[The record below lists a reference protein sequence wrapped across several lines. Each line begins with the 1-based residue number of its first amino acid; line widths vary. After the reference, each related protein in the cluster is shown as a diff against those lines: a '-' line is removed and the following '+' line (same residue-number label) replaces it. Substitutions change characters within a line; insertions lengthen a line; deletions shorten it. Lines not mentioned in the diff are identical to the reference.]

1 MVLFHATIFQELFN
15 VSKTIGCC
23 VENSKLRVVH
33 KSLIL
38 DAVKEGEDS
47 SSEDFSSEDS
57 SSEETY
63 LEEVLGALKE
73 KYKKR
78 ENRVKKFAGWVWS
91 KIQCK
96 TEETN
101 EDPIEAEKEDEKE
114 KILTEIKN
122 LEEAH
127 IVFSKKF
134 GEEKRDSPNK
144 VLIKE
149 MEGIKEKITDVK
161 EEIGG
166 EKTTK
171 LPEWDKPNEEGNTPL
186 HLSVAS
192 SNRSATFLLLDCGAN
207 TNIQDSQGRTAL
219 HLACEKN
226 DIDQAT
232 MLVANKA
239 KMIPDKQNE
248 TPAMENLLN
257 NIQEAAKV
265 KELMLEVYKSK
276 DKVKF
281 FKKMFDEKRVL
292 FQFVEQPEMLA
303 SILEREEL
311 DPDVEEFIN
320 IQEPSER
327 LKTVIHLAVDRRC
340 YDSTSV
346 LLNAGNY
353 QFNMDGAGLLPE
365 LEGLLNHDEA
375 TKITESIVRGALQK
389 TRIKTLKTQDLH
401 KEYLSREDKDGQTL
415 LSRLNLSL
423 TILSEVVRL
432 PVDKGLKFSIVN
444 NEVPEA
450 LLLWFKTESA
460 GKTAKE
466 ESAIVR
472 NLLEEKGVVVR
483 GRSEES
489 ELMQAIQRW
498 NEKNKQLCE

>member
-1 MVLFHATIFQELFN
+1 
-15 VSKTIGCC
+15 
-23 VENSKLRVVH
+23 
-33 KSLIL
+33 
-38 DAVKEGEDS
+38 
-47 SSEDFSSEDS
+47 
-57 SSEETY
+57 
-63 LEEVLGALKE
+63 
-73 KYKKR
+73 
-78 ENRVKKFAGWVWS
+78 
-91 KIQCK
+91 
-96 TEETN
+96 
-101 EDPIEAEKEDEKE
+101 
-114 KILTEIKN
+114 
-122 LEEAH
+122 
-127 IVFSKKF
+127 
-134 GEEKRDSPNK
+134 
-144 VLIKE
+144 
-149 MEGIKEKITDVK
+149 
-161 EEIGG
+161 
-166 EKTTK
+166 
-171 LPEWDKPNEEGNTPL
+171 
-186 HLSVAS
+186 
-192 SNRSATFLLLDCGAN
+192 
-207 TNIQDSQGRTAL
+207 
-219 HLACEKN
+219 
-226 DIDQAT
+226 

-389 TRIKTLKTQDLH
+389 TRMKTLKTQDLH
-401 KEYLSREDKDGQTL
+401 KEYLSREDKDGKTL

-432 PVDKGLKFSIVN
+432 PTKGLKFSIVN
-444 NEVPEA
+444 KEVPEA
-450 LLLWFKTESA
+450 LLAWSKAEFA
-460 GKTAKE
+460 GKATKE
-466 ESAIVR
+466 ESAKVQK
-472 NLLEEKGVVVR
+472 LLEEKGVVVR
-483 GRSEES
+483 GRSDES
-489 ELMQAIQRW
+489 ELMQAIERW
-498 NEKNKQLCE
+498 NDKNKQLCE